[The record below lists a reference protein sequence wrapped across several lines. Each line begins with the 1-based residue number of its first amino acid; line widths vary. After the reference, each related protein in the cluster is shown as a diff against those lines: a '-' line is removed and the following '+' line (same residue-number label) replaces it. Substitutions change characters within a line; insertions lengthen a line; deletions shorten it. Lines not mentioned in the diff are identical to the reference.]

1 MHRYEGEHVAV
12 APVVTSNRAPG
23 SAYGYWFG
31 YALAGGGDAIA
42 NTDAMIGDDTL
53 VPPNT
58 VQPPEP

>member
-1 MHRYEGEHVAV
+1 MAV
-12 APVVTSNRAPG
+12 CPVVTSNSAPG

-31 YALAGGGDAIA
+31 YAFAGGGDAIA
-42 NTDAMIGDDTL
+42 YTDAMIGDDTL